1 MAMIEAG
8 GGDAGEGR
16 WDPNLVLLLSLQLL
30 LLVFFILLVS
40 QSKFE
45 PERTHSALGS
55 VQRAFS
61 SMLPDV
67 EGELAAGASDSEVLR
82 YLHDR
87 VGRLAASFVPL
98 TQAASPGKGDRL
110 SIRLPADAMLRAGEA
125 KVTPGGRRFLRRL
138 ADMIGEL
145 APRLR
150 LETSIAVDR
159 SAPDAVAASGALLR
173 ALLGAGASPDQVA
186 AGLGDPGKDA
196 IEFTISV
203 APREDGAPPSSGGSA
218 P

>member
-8 GGDAGEGR
+8 GQEAGEGR
-16 WDPNLVLLLSLQLL
+16 WDPNLIMLLSLQLL

-45 PERTHSALGS
+45 PARVHSAISS

-61 SMLPDV
+61 SILPDV
-67 EGELAAGASDSEVLR
+67 EGELAAGVSDTEVLR

-87 VGRLAASFVPL
+87 VGQLAAAFVPM
-98 TQAASPGKGDRL
+98 TQTASPGSGDRFT
-110 SIRLPADAMLRAGEA
+110 IRLPARALVREGEA
-125 KVTPGGRRFLRRL
+125 KVTPAGRRFLRRL
-138 ADMIGEL
+138 AETLLEL

-150 LETSIAVDR
+150 LETAIMVDR

-173 ALLGAGASPDQVA
+173 VLIGAGVPADQVV
-186 AGLGDPGKDA
+186 AGLGDPGLDD
-196 IEFTISV
+196 IDVTIVVAPRPSV
-203 APREDGAPPSSGGSA
+203 APASQVGAVP
-218 P
+218 